1 MKTKI
6 HNKTDYYY
14 DKWHDLIYG
23 NNSKKITID
32 AINELAMRVKEN
44 SDIDPEVLLEFA
56 IFHIVTSEDYE

>member
-14 DKWHDLIYG
+14 DKRHDLIYG
-23 NNSKKITID
+23 NGSKKVTVD